1 MDKISNNPVTDFLG
15 KTAAQT
21 AEAFQRTTDVT
32 LDVSEKTVNA
42 LDPLHL
48 FAPNPNPTRLVLP
61 KDLFS
66 LKTDFPI
73 LHARSNDPF
82 HDLVVKAGSSD
93 DELIMTDAS
102 SGAAVLV
109 VGRTPEPRM
118 YDIYKTT
125 PITEGQQATKT
136 TSDGTSL
143 HLRAKLV
150 MSDNDLKVFMDNQDE
165 ALYTVTKSPGLLNV
179 STARII
185 MMKGMEKPVASTSD
199 WEDTSY
205 MLEIMPVV
213 DAGLMMCLAICD
225 DDCHTEEKK

>member
-1 MDKISNNPVTDFLG
+1 MDKLTNNPVTEFLG

-21 AEAFQRTTDVT
+21 AEAFQKTTDVT

-66 LKTDFPI
+66 LKKDCPI
-73 LHARSNDPF
+73 LHARSGGPF
-82 HDLVVKAGSSD
+82 HDLVAKAGSSS

-125 PITEGQQATKT
+125 PITEGQQVTKT
-136 TSDGTSL
+136 MSDGTSL
-143 HLRAKLV
+143 YLRAKLV
-150 MSDNDLKVFMDNQDE
+150 MSDNDLKVFMDNQDD
-165 ALYTVTKSPGLLNV
+165 ALYTVTKSPGLLNF
-179 STARII
+179 SSARVI
-185 MMKGMEKPVASTSD
+185 MMKGMDKPVASTSD
-199 WEDTSY
+199 WEDDTY

-225 DDCHTEEKK
+225 DDVHTDEMK